1 MTGDKLG
8 AALEGMERGRISQK
22 EGASCAKALRWKAT
36 GTFEN
41 LKNWVARI
49 GGGRDQIRVR
59 EVLFMIGP
67 FISKECG
74 RVLRRKIIYSDLD
87 CEKIALAAA
96 W

>member
-1 MTGDKLG
+1 MAG
-8 AALEGMERGRISQK
+8 
-22 EGASCAKALRWKAT
+22 
-36 GTFEN
+36 
-41 LKNWVARI
+41 I